1 MSIIGARI
9 YLKPL
14 LPEDIRG
21 LDLEK
26 LMQAAK
32 KSLLRRLRGKLLQQT
47 VFTPE
52 AKAALA
58 KSIQVKVMPSS
69 LQVITNHPGFLPMVK
84 GQKRQQMTWLTKA
97 RAPIPIILD
106 SGELIFRS
114 ATPASMERGSWWHPG
129 RTPSNY
135 VDKAKAMTRKFMRE
149 RMLKEITRNMSLQ
162 MTHTTAKGLKNMK
175 TK

>member
-1 MSIIGARI
+1 MPIIGARI

-14 LPEDIRG
+14 LPEDFSG

-26 LMQAAK
+26 IMQAAK
-32 KSLLRRLRGKLLQQT
+32 KSLLRRLKGKLLQQT
-47 VFTPE
+47 VFTPR

-58 KSIQVKVMPSS
+58 KSIQVKILPSS
-69 LQVITNHPGFLPMVK
+69 LQVVTDHPGFLPLVK

-106 SGELIFRS
+106 NGELIFRN
-114 ATPASMERGSWWHPG
+114 ATPASMERGAWWHPG
-129 RTPSNY
+129 RTPSHY

-149 RMLKEITRNMSLQ
+149 RMLKEVARNMNLC
-162 MTHTTAKGLKNMK
+162 MTHATAKGLKNIK
-175 TK
+175 SK